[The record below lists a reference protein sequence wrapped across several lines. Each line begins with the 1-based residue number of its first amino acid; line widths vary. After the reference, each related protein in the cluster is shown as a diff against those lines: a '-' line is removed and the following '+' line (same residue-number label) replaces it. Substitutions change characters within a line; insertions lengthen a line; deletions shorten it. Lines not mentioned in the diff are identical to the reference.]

1 MRILF
6 AALLLA
12 AAAAFSGC
20 APRVQANPGEVVY
33 DVPRSGEFTQ
43 AWAAGN
49 PIVTA
54 LAQSVATYYALEAQP
69 LPSYG
74 RWVQRLSEGPTAV
87 YVSNKLDPSGKV
99 VATVEMRWSFG
110 VRPDGYGVVKLQTL
124 ASEKID
130 VGAVE
135 GPAFGR
141 LDRDFT
147 RVASAR

>member
-1 MRILF
+1 MRTLF

-12 AAAAFSGC
+12 AAAALSGC
-20 APRVQANPGEVVY
+20 APQVQANPGEVVY
-33 DVPRSGEFTQ
+33 DVPRLGEFTQ
-43 AWAAGN
+43 ARAAGD
-49 PIVTA
+49 PIVIA

-69 LPSYG
+69 LPGYG
-74 RWVQRLSEGPTAV
+74 RWVQRLSEGPSAV
-87 YVSNKLDPSGKV
+87 YVSNKLDASGKV
-99 VATVEMRWSFG
+99 VATVEMRWSFRA
-110 VRPDGYGVVKLQTL
+110 RPDGYGVVKLQTL